1 MNSSL
6 KNRDENE
13 QENRKNDLAQALLWN
28 TCSWGPIGSLAY
40 SLNDRF
46 SIISEW
52 FGYSYGA
59 GFSIRP
65 FEENSLSIS
74 LFATDFIKG
83 FPKYAEDH
91 CTGGMCEAR
100 FYGSMSL
107 NF

>member
-1 MNSSL
+1 MTGNPDNL
-6 KNRDENE
+6 KSFTFSPITS
-13 QENRKNDLAQALLWN
+13 AAL
-28 TCSWGPIGSLAY
+28 

-46 SIISEW
+46 SIITEW

-65 FEENSLSIS
+65 FKEDSLSIS

-83 FPKYAEDH
+83 FPKYAEEF
-91 CTGGMCEAR
+91 CTNNSCETR
-100 FYGSMSL
+100 FYGNMSL